1 MGEKITNEDLGYDDF
16 FESNRKKL
24 KLDGFSVARVTGEYK
39 GSYKVKNASG
49 EYLAKVTGKQR
60 FNALSRED
68 YPAVGDWVAVTLLNA
83 EQAVIQGI
91 LPRKTLIKR
100 VHGDKSRNG
109 RKNEVQVIAS
119 NIDTAFI
126 VESLDRD
133 FNLNRFERYFV
144 IAKEAGVKP
153 VIVLNKTDL
162 VSEEEL
168 DSKLA
173 EIKNRFKE
181 TEIIKTSALKNDG
194 VEELR
199 KYMEKGKTC
208 CFLGSSGAGKSSLI
222 NKLLGEN
229 IIKTKEIGSRSFRG
243 KHTTTGREMYFLEND
258 PDSLS
263 AIGGIVIDNP
273 GIREVGIAD
282 AGEGLDN
289 FFDEITA
296 LGEKCKFADCS
307 HESEPGCEVLSALN
321 SGKLHAKK
329 YSNYISLKKES
340 EYNEMTEWEK
350 REKDRR
356 FGKFI
361 KTYKKQFRK
370 EK

>member
-1 MGEKITNEDLGYDDF
+1 MGEKITIEDLGYDNF

-24 KLDGFSVARVTGEYK
+24 KLDDFQVGRVVAEYK
-39 GSYKVKNASG
+39 GAYRVKNENG
-49 EYLAKVTGKQR
+49 EYLAKITGKR
-60 FNALSRED
+60 MFEASSRED
-68 YPAVGDWVAVTLLNA
+68 YPAVGDWVAIA
-83 EQAVIQGI
+83 ETAKGQVVIRGI

-100 VHGDKSRNG
+100 VHGDKDRGG
-109 RKNEVQVIAS
+109 RKNEVQVIAA

-181 TEIIKTSALKNDG
+181 IEVIKTSAIKGDGFQELK
-194 VEELR
+194 
-199 KYMEKGKTC
+199 KYIEKGKTC

-243 KHTTTGREMYFLEND
+243 QHTTTGREMYFLENSST
-258 PDSLS
+258 SLATS
-263 AIGGIVIDNP
+263 GGIVVDNP

-296 LGEKCKFADCS
+296 LGEKCKFADCA
-307 HESEPGCEVLSALN
+307 HMSEPGCEVLSALN
-321 SGKLHAKK
+321 SGKLDAEK
-329 YSNYISLKKES
+329 YSNYVNLRKES
-340 EYNEMTEWEK
+340 EYYEMTEQEK

-361 KTYKKQFRK
+361 KTYKKQSRK
-370 EK
+370 